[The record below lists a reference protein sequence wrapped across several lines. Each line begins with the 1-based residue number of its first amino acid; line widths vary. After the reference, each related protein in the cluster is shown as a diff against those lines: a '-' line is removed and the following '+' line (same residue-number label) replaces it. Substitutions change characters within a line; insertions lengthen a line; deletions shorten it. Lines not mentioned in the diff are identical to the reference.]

1 MIKAIPSTGALD
13 LLFCL
18 FSVIY
23 PPPPAPF
30 FLLSTIAKQIKNLFN
45 SSSSPA
51 VVLSFNS
58 PPQPNF
64 CKVFYTH
71 SFFDLLLSILY
82 IHSTSPL
89 ILLFLRSPIAFM
101 LSNPVDAF
109 LHLTRPLT
117 RVHHGS
123 PPPPS
128 CSVLFSWL
136 SWQHS
141 LLVSSYCFGFHYPSP
156 FLAFLPLT
164 DLKMYFPKGHARY
177 VSLFIQLSFPKLSHP
192 VLWLQIPLIT
202 WQFLTLKFISWN
214 QMSILRSSPFFATSF
229 STPPE
234 PLTNLFF
241 LYFYKWLLQP
251 LSCSNERSEGHSWYS
266 RLPLH
271 IAPLQIQ

>member
-18 FSVIY
+18 FSVTY

-64 CKVFYTH
+64 CKVFYTY

-101 LSNPVDAF
+101 LSNPVDTF

-117 RVHHGS
+117 SVHHGS
-123 PPPPS
+123 PPLLLAVFSSLGCHDNIVFWFPPTA
-128 CSVLFSWL
+128 
-136 SWQHS
+136 
-141 LLVSSYCFGFHYPSP
+141 
-156 FLAFLPLT
+156 LAFIIHL
-164 DLKMYFPKGHARY
+164 
-177 VSLFIQLSFPKLSHP
+177 LS
-192 VLWLQIPLIT
+192 
-202 WQFLTLKFISWN
+202 
-214 QMSILRSSPFFATSF
+214 
-229 STPPE
+229 
-234 PLTNLFF
+234 
-241 LYFYKWLLQP
+241 
-251 LSCSNERSEGHSWYS
+251 
-266 RLPLH
+266 
-271 IAPLQIQ
+271 